1 VILESARRR
10 VDADV
15 TPLARETTDAAG
27 EGDGMTSQIGKSL
40 HHFLLVA
47 GALTLLCATGL
58 LLTNYSA
65 ATALSYWSLMFPAFG
80 LVALWLVVTRSGRT
94 ENVALT
100 VVRVAAH
107 WLGPLIA
114 LRLLFLQLHRGQMD
128 ADAVGAT
135 TLLLLAVT
143 SFLAGIYQDR
153 LFFLAAALL
162 ALGTFVATEIEAYIW
177 LVVIIG
183 ILALA
188 AIVGGLVL
196 WRRTI
201 GALPSRGDDVRRGE
215 DESPVTR

>member
-1 VILESARRR
+1 
-10 VDADV
+10 
-15 TPLARETTDAAG
+15 
-27 EGDGMTSQIGKSL
+27 MTSQIGRSL
-40 HHFLLVA
+40 HHLLVVA
-47 GALTLLCATGL
+47 GVLTLLSAIGL
-58 LLTNYSA
+58 LLTNYNA

-80 LVALWLVVTRSGRT
+80 LVALWLVVTRSERT

-100 VVRVAAH
+100 AVRVAAH

-177 LVVIIG
+177 LVVIIA
-183 ILALA
+183 ILAGA
-188 AIVGGLVL
+188 AIVGGVVL
-196 WRRTI
+196 WRRTT
-201 GALPSRGDDVRRGE
+201 GGVSARGNAARRGE
-215 DESPVTR
+215 DEGSVTR

>member
-1 VILESARRR
+1 
-10 VDADV
+10 
-15 TPLARETTDAAG
+15 
-27 EGDGMTSQIGKSL
+27 MSQLGRSL
-40 HHFLLVA
+40 HQLLLVA
-47 GALTLLCATGL
+47 GVLTLLSAIGL

-65 ATALSYWSLMFPAFG
+65 ATALTYWSVMFPAFG
-80 LVALWLVVTRSGRT
+80 LVALWHAHSERT

-100 VVRVAAH
+100 VARVAAH

-114 LRLLFLQLHRGQMD
+114 LRLLFLQLYRGQMD
-128 ADAVGAT
+128 ADAVGVT

-153 LFFLAAALL
+153 LFFFAAAVL

-183 ILALA
+183 ILAVA
-188 AIVGGLVL
+188 AIIGGAVL

-201 GALPSRGDDVRRGE
+201 GAS
-215 DESPVTR
+215 SPHADTGTP